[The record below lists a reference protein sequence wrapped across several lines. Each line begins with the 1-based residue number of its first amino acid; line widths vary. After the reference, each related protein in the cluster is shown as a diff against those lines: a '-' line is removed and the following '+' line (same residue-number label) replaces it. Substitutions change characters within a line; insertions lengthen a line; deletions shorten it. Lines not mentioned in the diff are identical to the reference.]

1 MSQRTNSR
9 SPSGLSRAP
18 ATAVFTR
25 STLTAFILLF
35 VAAASAQKSGQE
47 IFAATDEVRA
57 SAESVDAAL
66 LSPNT
71 YSRGISEY
79 EGARSAY
86 EKGKSPEKVIQAL
99 ARARAYFQQSISN
112 SEAAAS
118 VLEDAI
124 SSRTAAANAGS
135 GRLAPKNWMDGE
147 KYFETAARALE
158 KEDLDAADKF
168 SSLSDEIFRDA
179 ELNALRAQYFSEAR
193 RLISEAEQN
202 KAAKLAP
209 RTLSHAK
216 SLLSQADTALME
228 NRYQTEGPIALA
240 RQASY
245 EARHAFYIADLVGQA
260 RSGTLST
267 EDIILD
273 WELPLVEIAGALE
286 IEPDLTAGYSN
297 TTGEIV
303 NSLHQL
309 RGLPAELAE
318 RDRLIASLEEELRE
332 MDAQLGG
339 ASAERVALVQRLEH
353 QRRVREQ
360 FGLVATMFSPDE
372 AKVLRDGDQLIVRL
386 VGLSFASNSSE
397 LNFESTDL
405 MTKAEAAIDIFP
417 RCDLTIEGHTD
428 SQGNPARNLTLSIAR
443 AQSVMNFMNKEMRI
457 PDYRMTA
464 AGYGDTRPI
473 SNNKTREG
481 RAQNRRIDLIITP
494 NIDDLEF

>member
-1 MSQRTNSR
+1 MFGAFKR
-9 SPSGLSRAP
+9 
-18 ATAVFTR
+18 FT
-25 STLTAFILLF
+25 LMACILLF
-35 VAAASAQKSGQE
+35 VAAASAQQSGQTL
-47 IFAATDEVRA
+47 FAATDEMRA
-57 SAESVDAAL
+57 NAESVDAAL
-66 LSPNT
+66 LSPKA

-79 EGARSAY
+79 EGARSDY
-86 EKGKSPEKVIQAL
+86 EKGKNPEKVVLAL
-99 ARARAYFQQSISN
+99 ARAREYFQQSISN
-112 SEAAAS
+112 SEVAAS
-118 VLEDAI
+118 ALEATI
-124 SSRTAAANAGS
+124 ESRTAAANADS
-135 GRLAPKNWMDGE
+135 ARLATRNWMDGE
-147 KYFETAARALE
+147 KYFDTAARALE
-158 KEDLDAADKF
+158 KNDLEATEKF
-168 SSLSDEIFRDA
+168 SSLADEVFRDA
-179 ELNALRAQYFSEAR
+179 ELNAFRAQYFSEAR
-193 RLISEAEQN
+193 RLIAEAEQK

-216 SLLSQADTALME
+216 NLLSQADIALTE
-228 NRYQTEGPIALA
+228 NRYQVEGPTALA
-240 RQASY
+240 HQASY
-245 EARHAFYIADLVGQA
+245 EARHASYITDLVGQA
-260 RSGTLST
+260 RSGILST

-273 WELPLVEIAGALE
+273 WEIPLVKIAGALE
-286 IEPDLTAGYSN
+286 IDPDLTTGYSN
-297 TTGEIV
+297 TTGEILD
-303 NSLHQL
+303 SLHQL

-332 MDAQLGG
+332 MDTQLGG
-339 ASAERVALVQRLEH
+339 ASAERAALVQRLEH

-405 MTKAEAAIDIFP
+405 MKKVEAAVEIFP